1 MPSKT
6 RSVTREATN
15 LITAT
20 PDHIAIKIAASL
32 DSAVDLF
39 HLSLAHRR
47 LSLKKVAAPE
57 SESDEHPS
65 PDRPAAESPG
75 QETWSIANE
84 GARQWVLARPLIQQA
99 WLPPRENECWMERMN
114 TVSLLAANP
123 TFAHCDH
130 LSLEISARH
139 DVHGPFLGAVVSKN
153 DRVDDEMFRTAKSGV
168 VMRHGQHYAQF
179 HSDYAMC
186 QWGEMGDA
194 LFGVVRPDWKPTAVQ
209 QEACEDDQ
217 NCFYRT
223 HGDGCRYPD
232 RMSWEGMERCTEPSD
247 EHIGLL
253 LDLTLGSLT
262 VYKNGKRLGIMFTGL
277 TGEYCWAA
285 SISEPHD
292 EVTIEPMPTL
302 ENGGVDPDEEEA
314 EFDDEVSAH
323 GRAGKPLD
331 APTQE
336 QVTAAATWIDTNGR
350 GAARLHFEADIES
363 DDE

>member
-65 PDRPAAESPG
+65 PDQPAAETPA
-75 QETWSIANE
+75 QEKWSIANE

-139 DVHGPFLGAVVSKN
+139 DVRGPFLGAVVSKN

-168 VMRHGQHYAQF
+168 VMGTVSTT
-179 HSDYAMC
+179 HSSTQIMPC
-186 QWGEMGDA
+186 VSGEKWATLSSA
-194 LFGVVRPDWKPTAVQ
+194 LFVPIGNQQLCSKKHVKTIKTAFIAPTVMGAAIRTGCLGREWSAVL
-209 QEACEDDQ
+209 
-217 NCFYRT
+217 NRRT
-223 HGDGCRYPD
+223 NT
-232 RMSWEGMERCTEPSD
+232 SA
-247 EHIGLL
+247 
-253 LDLTLGSLT
+253 
-262 VYKNGKRLGIMFTGL
+262 
-277 TGEYCWAA
+277 YCWTSPWAA
-285 SISEPHD
+285 
-292 EVTIEPMPTL
+292 
-302 ENGGVDPDEEEA
+302 
-314 EFDDEVSAH
+314 
-323 GRAGKPLD
+323 
-331 APTQE
+331 
-336 QVTAAATWIDTNGR
+336 
-350 GAARLHFEADIES
+350 
-363 DDE
+363 